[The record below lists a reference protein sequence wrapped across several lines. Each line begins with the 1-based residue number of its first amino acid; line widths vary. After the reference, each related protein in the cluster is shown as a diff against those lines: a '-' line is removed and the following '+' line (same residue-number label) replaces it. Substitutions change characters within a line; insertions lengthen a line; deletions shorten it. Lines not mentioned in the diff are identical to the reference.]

1 MDINT
6 KELYLTICCSPRGEQ
21 ILIDAEG
28 EIHTIEAS
36 LSLRGFPEDWLYFGK
51 AEGDF
56 DRTLWGI
63 ERNEDLGGFTVQNMD
78 GVFDSSEDALR
89 AAVEEFGIT
98 AEDHDELIERVADLA
113 AQEAAK

>member
-21 ILIDAEG
+21 ILIDADG

-36 LSLRGFPEDWLYFGK
+36 QSLRGFPEDWLYFGK

-56 DRTLWGI
+56 RRSEWGI
-63 ERNEDLGGFTVQNMD
+63 RWDEEKNGFVADMD

-89 AAVEEFGIT
+89 AAVEAFGIT
-98 AEDHDELIERVADLA
+98 AEDHDDLIDRVADLV